1 LSLSRKKIESY
12 ASLKSTMISKKIRFD
27 NGRGQVLTGR
37 LDQPDDGPTGTV
49 AIFAHCFTCTKNLKA
64 IANISRAL
72 TNEGITVLRFDFTGL
87 GESEGEFADTNFTS
101 NTEDLLAAAR
111 FLREAYSPPKILIG
125 HSLGGAAVL
134 QTAGAVESS
143 RAVVTIAA
151 PSEPSHLK
159 KLLIRDPD
167 MLKKREEVEINIGGR
182 SFRIKKQ
189 FFDDLDRV
197 GMEERIHNL
206 GRALLILHSPQDR
219 VVGIDNAGYIFQAAR
234 HPKSFVSLD
243 RTDHLLME
251 ESDSLYVGAL
261 IGVWVRRY
269 IRSDEPLHD

>member
-1 LSLSRKKIESY
+1 
-12 ASLKSTMISKKIRFD
+12 MISKKTRFD

-37 LDQPDDGPTGTV
+37 LDQPDDGPTDTV

-72 TNEGITVLRFDFTGL
+72 TREGITVFRFDFTGL

-101 NTEDLLAAAR
+101 NTEDLIAAAR
-111 FLREAYSPPKILIG
+111 FLEEAYSPPKLLIG
-125 HSLGGAAVL
+125 HSLGGTAVL
-134 QTAGAVESS
+134 EAAGSVESS

-151 PSEPSHLK
+151 PSKPSHLK
-159 KLLIRDPD
+159 KLLLRDPD
-167 MLKKREEVEINIGGR
+167 KLKKGEEVDINIGGR

-197 GMEERIHNL
+197 GMDERVHNL

-219 VVGIDNAGYIFQAAR
+219 VVGIDNADYLFQAAR

-251 ESDSLYVGAL
+251 EPHSLYVGAL
-261 IGVWVRRY
+261 IGIWVQHY
-269 IRSDEPLHD
+269 L